1 VRKASG
7 EVRYVHEKCEHIR
20 DASGK
25 IARSI
30 GMVQDITEQ
39 KKVEE
44 ALEHSNQKINEILS
58 SIQDDFY
65 VLDRDWKFVF
75 VSNLFTSR
83 IKKEPKDFLGK
94 NIWKMFPKHLGTIIE
109 ENFRAAMEKREIR
122 RFEMGGK
129 YTDAWYRI
137 TAFPSPD
144 GITVLG
150 TDVTEQK
157 KIEEA
162 LMKSEEEYSSLF
174 SNMIDGFVYCKMI
187 FDDAGK
193 PVDFVYLQ
201 VNDAFERMTGLRRDL
216 IVGKKVS
223 EVIPGIKEDNPE
235 LFEIYG
241 KVARTGQTDKDKHFQ
256 KYLNMWLNVSVYSP
270 AKGYFA
276 AVLEDI
282 TERKK
287 AEEDL
292 ERSNQRITESL
303 ESIKDAF
310 YVLDHTWNFVYAN
323 KKTTDFIGLKS
334 EDFIGKNFWVMFP
347 KHVGTPLDLNLRE
360 AMEKREIRK
369 FEMPGKYAHAWYEV
383 TIYPSIEGITVLA
396 TDISERKQ
404 AEEAVKSSKLLL
416 ESVFNSMYEGV
427 FILDK
432 TGKVIDFNDAFCRI
446 NKFKNREDTLRSINS
461 LGTVFKAYRLDGSY
475 VPVEEWPATKALQ
488 GESNTDQEYIVER
501 TDLGVHWI
509 TSNSYSPLRN
519 EKGEIV
525 GAIQTMHDITDR
537 KKAEDSLRE
546 SDERF
551 RLALKNAPVSVAA
564 QDCNLRYIWA
574 FNQHTARPEQI
585 IGKLD
590 REIFKPKEA
599 EYVEKIKRRVLE
611 ENIELREQMWLERPS
626 GRIFVDITWSPI
638 HDKNGIVIG
647 VASATVDLS
656 KMKEIEVLLK
666 ESEQRWAT
674 TLASIGDA
682 VIATDISGK
691 IMFMNGVAEALTGW
705 SIGEATGKPVKEVFK
720 IVNEQTRLEVENPID
735 RVLREGVI
743 VGLANHT
750 VLIQKEGAEVP
761 IDDSGAP
768 IKDKEGTIIGVV
780 LIFRDI
786 TERRKTDNALRKQSS
801 LVDLS
806 PDAIIVKKTDDIITF
821 WSQGAQSLYGYTKGE
836 AIGQKSRVLLKT
848 KLPEPYDEII
858 SQLKR
863 YGRWSGEK
871 IHQTKSGR
879 EIIVDS
885 RWLATCDVQGKID
898 EILETNVDV
907 TERKQLQNKLEEYA
921 KNLEKLVEER
931 TKQLKDSE
939 RLAAIG
945 ATAGMVGHD
954 IRNPLQAI
962 TGDLYLAKTDL
973 ASIPESE
980 EKQTIQESLTEIEK
994 NIDYINKIVQD
1005 LQDFA
1010 RPLKPNVEETDLK
1023 LVIDQLLAKNG
1034 LPENINVSVKVESG
1048 ARLFVADSTFINRIM
1063 YNLVNNA
1070 IQAMPKGGQLFIHV
1084 YKESNDVV
1092 ISVKDTGVGIP
1103 EAVKGKLFTPMFTTK
1118 SKGQGFGLAVIK
1130 RMTEALGGTVTFES
1144 QEGKGTTF
1152 TVHIP
1157 PKK

>member
-1 VRKASG
+1 
-7 EVRYVHEKCEHIR
+7 
-20 DASGK
+20 
-25 IARSI
+25 
-30 GMVQDITEQ
+30 M
-39 KKVEE
+39 
-44 ALEHSNQKINEILS
+44 
-58 SIQDDFY
+58 
-65 VLDRDWKFVF
+65 
-75 VSNLFTSR
+75 
-83 IKKEPKDFLGK
+83 
-94 NIWKMFPKHLGTIIE
+94 
-109 ENFRAAMEKREIR
+109 
-122 RFEMGGK
+122 
-129 YTDAWYRI
+129 
-137 TAFPSPD
+137 
-144 GITVLG
+144 
-150 TDVTEQK
+150 
-157 KIEEA
+157 
-162 LMKSEEEYSSLF
+162 
-174 SNMIDGFVYCKMI
+174 
-187 FDDAGK
+187 
-193 PVDFVYLQ
+193 
-201 VNDAFERMTGLRRDL
+201 
-216 IVGKKVS
+216 
-223 EVIPGIKEDNPE
+223 
-235 LFEIYG
+235 
-241 KVARTGQTDKDKHFQ
+241 
-256 KYLNMWLNVSVYSP
+256 
-270 AKGYFA
+270 
-276 AVLEDI
+276 
-282 TERKK
+282 
-287 AEEDL
+287 
-292 ERSNQRITESL
+292 
-303 ESIKDAF
+303 
-310 YVLDHTWNFVYAN
+310 
-323 KKTTDFIGLKS
+323 
-334 EDFIGKNFWVMFP
+334 
-347 KHVGTPLDLNLRE
+347 
-360 AMEKREIRK
+360 
-369 FEMPGKYAHAWYEV
+369 
-383 TIYPSIEGITVLA
+383 
-396 TDISERKQ
+396 
-404 AEEAVKSSKLLL
+404 
-416 ESVFNSMYEGV
+416 
-427 FILDK
+427 
-432 TGKVIDFNDAFCRI
+432 
-446 NKFKNREDTLRSINS
+446 
-461 LGTVFKAYRLDGSY
+461 
-475 VPVEEWPATKALQ
+475 
-488 GESNTDQEYIVER
+488 
-501 TDLGVHWI
+501 
-509 TSNSYSPLRN
+509 
-519 EKGEIV
+519 
-525 GAIQTMHDITDR
+525 
-537 KKAEDSLRE
+537 
-546 SDERF
+546 
-551 RLALKNAPVSVAA
+551 
-564 QDCNLRYIWA
+564 
-574 FNQHTARPEQI
+574 
-585 IGKLD
+585 
-590 REIFKPKEA
+590 
-599 EYVEKIKRRVLE
+599 
-611 ENIELREQMWLERPS
+611 
-626 GRIFVDITWSPI
+626 
-638 HDKNGIVIG
+638 
-647 VASATVDLS
+647 
-656 KMKEIEVLLK
+656 
-666 ESEQRWAT
+666 
-674 TLASIGDA
+674 
-682 VIATDISGK
+682 
-691 IMFMNGVAEALTGW
+691 
-705 SIGEATGKPVKEVFK
+705 
-720 IVNEQTRLEVENPID
+720 
-735 RVLREGVI
+735 
-743 VGLANHT
+743 
-750 VLIQKEGAEVP
+750 
-761 IDDSGAP
+761 
-768 IKDKEGTIIGVV
+768 

-1070 IQAMPKGGQLFIHV
+1070 IQAMPKGGQQFIHV